1 MDTNLKSFAAR
12 QIEIIDNFYKFAGSG
27 ITVEENSPMNLAM
40 WQDPVGSKRYV
51 ARFDAGEGDCLNKQ
65 LGSISEFMQTQGF
78 ERVEENYR
86 EDIFVNKD
94 GAVAE
99 LHLVEVP
106 GISPE
111 IRLAIQMPKTVE
123 ESELVKAYYNV
134 R

>member
-12 QIEIIDNFYKFAGSG
+12 QIEIIDNLYRFAGSD

-40 WQDPVGSKRYV
+40 WQDPVGSKRYM

-65 LGSISEFMQTQGF
+65 IGAISEFMKSQNFT
-78 ERVEENYR
+78 RVEENYR
-86 EDIFVNKD
+86 EDIYVNGD

-106 GISPE
+106 GVSPE
-111 IRLAIQMPKTVE
+111 IRLALQMPKTVE
-123 ESELVKAYYNV
+123 EAELVKAYYNIK
-134 R
+134 